1 MKLIVSK
8 QGKKLIGLMLI
19 VCLVI
24 VALFNMVGYF
34 LNCKYI
40 SVAAAVVQAD
50 KYEVRNDL
58 LLHAMD
64 KLGVCT
70 PNAAIQ
76 VWVEG
81 MESRNGAMQYSVMS
95 SDLKK
100 EYLNQL
106 ERYNQYWV
114 TGMSSPWIVNYK
126 ITKKTQ
132 TGDTQYV
139 FLLSFPTATSA
150 GPAQDLNAEVT
161 VERQNDFWQITKI
174 AADKGLGP
182 YMGWIS

>member
-1 MKLIVSK
+1 MKRIVSK
-8 QGKKLIGLMLI
+8 QVKKLIVLMLV
-19 VCLVI
+19 VCLII
-24 VALFNMVGYF
+24 VALFNVAGYF

-40 SVAAAVVQAD
+40 SVVAAVAQAD
-50 KYEVRNDL
+50 KYEVRNGL
-58 LLHAMD
+58 LLHTMD

-70 PNAAIQ
+70 PDAAIQ

-81 MESRNGAMQYSVMS
+81 MENRNGAMQYAVMS

-100 EYLNQL
+100 EYLSQL
-106 ERYNQYWV
+106 NRYNQYWV
-114 TGMSSPWIVNYK
+114 TGMSSPWIVSYK
-126 ITKKTQ
+126 ITSKTQ

-139 FLLSFPTATSA
+139 FLLSLPTATSA
-150 GPAQDLNAEVT
+150 GPAEKLRAKVT

-182 YMGWIS
+182 YMGWIQ